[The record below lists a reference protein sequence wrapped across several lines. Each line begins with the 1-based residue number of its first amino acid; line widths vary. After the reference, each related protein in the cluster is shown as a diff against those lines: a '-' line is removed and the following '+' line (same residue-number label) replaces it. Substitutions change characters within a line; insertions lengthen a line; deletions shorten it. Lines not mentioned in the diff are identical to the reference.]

1 MILARDAI
9 LAAIDS
15 GEIKVDPFELERVGT
30 ASIDLRVD
38 KHFRRFRK
46 GYDPIALTGE
56 TDYRDPS
63 ITELIEVPEGAYFE
77 IESREMVLGIT
88 RERVGLSETMC
99 GWFDGRSRFA
109 RLGLLVHISAGFMQ
123 PGTFNHTVLEIFNM
137 SPRTFRLYPGT
148 PICQFIFQRMEGA
161 AKHTGRFSD
170 QTVDVFRSSPSQS
183 HPRPGSSI

>member
-9 LAAIDS
+9 LRAMQA
-15 GEIKVDPFELERVGT
+15 GEIKIDPFDEERVGT
-30 ASIDLRVD
+30 ASVDLTVSRY
-38 KHFRRFRK
+38 FRRLR
-46 GYDPIALTGE
+46 PRHEAITLTGE

-63 ITELIEVPEGAYFE
+63 ISELIEVPDGAYFE
-77 IESREMVLGIT
+77 VDSREMVLGIT
-88 RERVGLSETMC
+88 QERVGLSESMC

-137 SPRTFRLYPGT
+137 SPRTFRIHPGT

-161 AKHTGRFSD
+161 AKHSGRFRD
-170 QTVDVFRSSPSQS
+170 QTLEVFRSSFVSE
-183 HPRPGSSI
+183 PRP